1 VGVLS
6 YFLEEEGVPTT
17 QISLIREHTAVIKP
31 PRALWVSFELGRPLG
46 PPNDETFQSRV
57 VLAALK
63 LLEAPS
69 GPVLE
74 DFPEDEPDGGDGIA
88 GWACPVNFSHDESKS
103 GGTEPL
109 GVALKREIMHLGS
122 WYDLAVKKRGRTT
135 VGLSG
140 LGPDALGDFILGFL
154 GEGIPES
161 PSKDLPLG
169 LALKFAAE
177 DLKAYYTEAV
187 SAQPGPA
194 APSSEQLA
202 DWFWGE
208 TAAGKAL
215 FAVKEACMKGEDS
228 FIQTVGGMLIIPMA
242 QSHRSA

>member
-6 YFLEEEGVPTT
+6 HFLEEEGVPTT
-17 QISLIREHTAVIKP
+17 QISLIREHTEVIKP

-46 PPNDETFQSRV
+46 LPNDETFQTRV

-63 LLEAPS
+63 LLESPR

-74 DFPEDEPDGGDGIA
+74 EFPEDAPDGGDGVA
-88 GWACPVNFSHDESKS
+88 GWACPVSFSHEESDLD
-103 GGTEPL
+103 GTGQL
-109 GVALKREIMHLGS
+109 GAALKQEIMHLGS

-161 PSKDLPLG
+161 PSKDLSLG

-177 DLKAYYTEAV
+177 DLKAYYLEAV

-208 TAAGKAL
+208 TTAGKVL
-215 FAVKEACMKGEDS
+215 FAVKEACANSEDS
-228 FIQTVGGMLIIPMA
+228 FLQTVGGRLIIPMA
-242 QSHRSA
+242 QAHRSA